1 MAETVLQ
8 HTATNEEA
16 TTMSQINDT
25 FAEIK
30 RVRSEMEQARERIS
44 HSKKRSSLLASETKE
59 IIARIQ
65 AHLC

>member
-1 MAETVLQ
+1 MT
-8 HTATNEEA
+8 EA
-16 TTMSQINDT
+16 TLRQTAAGEDADTMSQINET

-30 RVRSEMEQARERIS
+30 RLRSEMEQARERIN

-65 AHLC
+65 ASLR

>member
-1 MAETVLQ
+1 
-8 HTATNEEA
+8 
-16 TTMSQINDT
+16 MSQINET

-30 RVRSEMEQARERIS
+30 RLRSEMEQARERIN

-65 AHLC
+65 ASLR

>member
-1 MAETVLQ
+1 MAEATLHQTVVG
-8 HTATNEEA
+8 EE
-16 TTMSQINDT
+16 TDTLSQINAT

-65 AHLC
+65 ASFC